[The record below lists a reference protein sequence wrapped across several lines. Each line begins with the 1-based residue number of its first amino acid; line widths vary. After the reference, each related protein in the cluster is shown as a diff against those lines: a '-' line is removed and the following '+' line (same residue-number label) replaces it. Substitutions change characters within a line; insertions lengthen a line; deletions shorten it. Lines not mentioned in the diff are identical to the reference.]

1 MRVVLFTAGVLLLL
15 AAVSIPT
22 RASADPWDMARSIV
36 RPFVLP
42 GLLTALDDEAIRRDP
57 GEMAA
62 RLRVIAE
69 LWPEWTDGTV
79 DAAWRHALELG
90 RESADAGQFA
100 NRLWEAERWLSG
112 AAKDR
117 GPRRPGAAV
126 DFLIAAGV
134 ILTVAAVHHP
144 ETETAYAK
152 LTGRTASERAAE
164 LIERALAIVDDPA
177 IALHA
182 GHAATRAIAGAIRRG
197 DLAQGERIRQAAMS
211 RFRALPDNDTAVR
224 ALHAL
229 ERLPPLT
236 ELAADPARVR
246 TIAADPDLAPIAEA
260 FAASTPR

>member
-42 GLLTALDDEAIRRDP
+42 GLLTALDDAAVRRDP

-90 RESADAGQFA
+90 RESSDADQFA
-100 NRLWEAERWLSG
+100 TRLWEAERWLAG
-112 AAKDR
+112 AAEDR
-117 GPRRPGAAV
+117 GSRRPEAAV
-126 DFLIAAGV
+126 DFLVAAGV
-134 ILTVAAVHHP
+134 ILTIAADQHP
-144 ETETAYAK
+144 ETETAYAT

-164 LIERALAIVDDPA
+164 LIERALAIANDPA

-197 DLAQGERIRQAAMS
+197 DLAQGEHVRNAAMS
-211 RFRALPDNDTAVR
+211 RFRALAGNDTAVR

-229 ERLPPLT
+229 ERLPPLA
-236 ELAADPARVR
+236 ELAVDPERVR
-246 TIAADPDLAPIAEA
+246 AIAADPDLAPIAEA
-260 FAASTPR
+260 FASTTQR